1 MFNFFHILV
10 LFSGAV
16 SSAGRAL
23 EWHSRGQRFDPATV
37 HKNFICGQRFCAEG
51 ASASGGDPATVHK
64 NFICGQRFCA
74 EGASASGGDPATVH
88 KNFIC
93 GQRFCAEGASASGG
107 DPATVHT
114 YLHFCCTVRIKVILI
129 TTTITGHPIMKKN
142 LLLLLFFPLTVFAA
156 WPDTV
161 STEIVTPG
169 VVLTQYTL
177 PGPFT
182 LDVLEVD
189 ITNPHLTLESYRPSG
204 LTKTTI
210 QSAANDKVGHRV
222 IGAING
228 GFFSFETGW
237 PVHNQL
243 VNGKPVYGIPTS
255 KSSFAMTEDK
265 KVFIERF
272 NFSGKIFSKGG
283 SPLTINKSNT
293 SRGAGETVLFS
304 SFKGGT
310 TGTDATGAEATLL
323 IVSQPLATNDT
334 LVAVVTHKGAGN
346 NSIPVDGFVLSGG
359 SGAPA
364 TFITSDLAVNDTV
377 KLLLSYN
384 PFNPANVHRLT
395 QLISGNGHLIKN
407 GVPYPTL
414 GDYDQSG
421 TSFNEAR
428 HPRTFVGINADTSKV
443 YLCTVDGR
451 QTTSLGMNFTE
462 MANFLVAIGVNNAFN
477 LDGGGS
483 TTMVVRGK
491 VVNSPSDPG
500 GERSVANTLHVVS
513 TAPVGTLYKL
523 NILED
528 RKDIFQ
534 GRTYLFHAEGKDEFY
549 NPLALP
555 VATTWSADTSIGTID
570 STGLFTAKNT
580 NDSGW
585 VRIQHNTISDSVKV
599 YVRVIN
605 NLRVYPTSLVM
616 TPGEQVTIKIFGI
629 DSGNNEL
636 AIEGT
641 QIISTVVGQ
650 GLNFSPTDNVVTA
663 TAFGKGT
670 FQVSL
675 DTVKIILNY
684 DFNGKDTTVISEN
697 FNDRFLWTE
706 DVTGTDPDN
715 VFFGLSSDT
724 VFSAPNSYRIFYSF
738 PTADVTTAIM
748 FTAMPLASRPD
759 SIYLKVYGNGGG
771 HTLKLIFEDKN
782 GEQFYI
788 TSPTIV
794 NWTGAWQNIGFKMVN
809 AKPVAGGTLDFP
821 ITLTQIQIL
830 VGENNAA
837 GGKAVGTI
845 FVDDITVHYPN
856 RTVAPS
862 VLFNFNSGI
871 TGWLQPS
878 QGNTAQLVGIVI
890 ASSNIVWSNEHPYE
904 GSHSG
909 KFTYVDD
916 AATALDW
923 NVRITRATN
932 AELGA
937 MLRGSYI
944 GAWVWANEKMDITLR
959 TVIRDANGQ
968 ICSGPAFPVN
978 HIGWKLIGTKLDEN
992 LFTPYLTA
1000 GKITDTDNKFN
1011 GFRLQ
1016 ALHADINGKTKVFYI
1031 DKMVTSALTVPTG
1044 FIDFGATWD
1053 SSGNQV
1059 KVTWGVNS
1067 EISIN
1072 RYGIERSLD
1081 GIQFEEVGLVTA
1093 IGNTDTTQRYS
1104 YYDNIG
1110 ALVTVQY
1117 RIRQYTNDGAQ
1128 ETTPNINFTLLGV
1141 GNDHFSPWS
1150 FRLQQNYPN
1159 PFNPTTT
1166 IMFQI
1171 PVAQRTTLKVFDILG
1186 REISTLIDD
1195 ELSAGDHIVTWDS
1208 SIVATGVYFYRLQS
1222 GNFSGTKKMI
1232 VAK

>member
-1 MFNFFHILV
+1 MLHSTNQSNFDFHNTT
-10 LFSGAV
+10 
-16 SSAGRAL
+16 R
-23 EWHSRGQRFDPATV
+23 
-37 HKNFICGQRFCAEG
+37 
-51 ASASGGDPATVHK
+51 
-64 NFICGQRFCA
+64 
-74 EGASASGGDPATVH
+74 
-88 KNFIC
+88 
-93 GQRFCAEGASASGG
+93 
-107 DPATVHT
+107 
-114 YLHFCCTVRIKVILI
+114 HF
-129 TTTITGHPIMKKN
+129 IMKKH
-142 LLLLLFFPLTVFAA
+142 LLILLFLPLTVFAA

-169 VVLTQYTL
+169 VIHTQYTL

-189 ITNPHLTLESYRPSG
+189 ITNPHLTFESYRPSG
-204 LTKTTI
+204 LTKTTV
-210 QSAANDKVGHRV
+210 QSNANDKVGHRV

-237 PVHNQL
+237 PIHNQL
-243 VNGKPVYGIPTS
+243 VNGKPVLGIPTN
-255 KSSFAMTEDK
+255 KSSFALTEDK

-272 NFSGKIFSKGG
+272 NFSGKIFSKSG
-283 SPLTINKSNT
+283 SSLTITKSNT
-293 SRGAGETVLFS
+293 IRGAGETVLFS

-323 IVSQPLATNDT
+323 IISQPLATNDT
-334 LVAVVTHKGAGN
+334 LIAVVTHKGAGN
-346 NSIPVDGFVLSGG
+346 NSIPADGYVLSGSSG
-359 SGAPA
+359 SPA
-364 TFITSDLAVNDTV
+364 TFITNNLAVNDTV
-377 KLLLSYN
+377 KLLLTYN

-462 MANFLVAIGVNNAFN
+462 MANFLIAIGVNNAFN

-500 GERSVANTLHVVS
+500 GERSVANTLHVIS

-549 NPLALP
+549 NPLSLP
-555 VATTWSADTSIGTID
+555 VGTAWSADTAIGTID

-585 VRIQHNTISDSVKV
+585 VRIQYSTISDSVMV

-605 NLRVYPTSLVM
+605 ELRVYPTSLVM

-636 AIEGT
+636 EIEGT
-641 QIISTVVGQ
+641 QVIPSIIGQ
-650 GLNFSPTDNVVTA
+650 GFNYSPADNVVSA

-675 DTVKIILNY
+675 DTVKISLNY
-684 DFNGKDTTVISEN
+684 DFNGKDTTVLSEN
-697 FNDRFLWTE
+697 FSDRFLWSE
-706 DVTGTDPDN
+706 DVSGTDPDN
-715 VFFGLSSDT
+715 IFFGLSPDT
-724 VFSAPNSYRIFYSF
+724 VYSAPNSYRIFYSF
-738 PTADVTTAIM
+738 PTADVATAFL

-771 HTLKLIFEDKN
+771 HSLKLIFEDKN

-794 NWTGAWQNIGFKMVN
+794 NWTGTWQNVGFKMVN

-830 VGENNAA
+830 LGENNAA

-845 FVDDITVHYPN
+845 FVDDIMVHYPN

-862 VLFNFNSGI
+862 VLYNFNSGI
-871 TGWLQPS
+871 TGWLQPWGVGS
-878 QGNTAQLVGIVI
+878 GQTVGISQLSKLEYSTEQ
-890 ASSNIVWSNEHPYE
+890 AYE
-904 GSHSG
+904 GSGSG
-909 KFTYVDD
+909 KWTLIDD
-916 AATALDW
+916 AALSTNW
-923 NVRITRATN
+923 NIRIARTTS
-932 AELGA
+932 AELA
-937 MLRGSYI
+937 DMLRGSYI
-944 GAWVWANEKMDITLR
+944 GAWVWANGNLGITMR
-959 TVIRDANGQ
+959 TVIRGGTTGLCQ
-968 ICSGPAFPVN
+968 GPAFPVN
-978 HIGWKLIGTKLDEN
+978 HIGWKLIGVRLDQN
-992 LFTPYLTA
+992 LFTTYITSGSIVDA
-1000 GKITDTDNKFN
+1000 GNKFN
-1011 GFRLQ
+1011 GFHVE
-1016 ALHADINGKTKVFYI
+1016 ALNSVVDGKTVVFYV
-1031 DKMVTSALTVPTG
+1031 DKMVTSALTVPSG
-1044 FIDFGATWD
+1044 FIDFGAAWD

-1081 GIQFEEVGLVTA
+1081 GVDFEEVGTVTA
-1093 IGNTDTTQRYS
+1093 KGNSDTTERYS

-1110 ALVTVQY
+1110 ALLTVQY

-1150 FRLQQNYPN
+1150 FRLQQNFPN

-1166 IMFQI
+1166 ILFQI
-1171 PVAQRTTLKVFDILG
+1171 PSAQRTTLKIFDILG
-1186 REISTLIDD
+1186 REITTLVDT
-1195 ELSAGDHIVTWDS
+1195 ELTAGDHVVTWDS
-1208 SIVATGVYFYRLQS
+1208 AIVATGVYFYRLQS
-1222 GNFSGTKKMI
+1222 GNFVGTKKMI